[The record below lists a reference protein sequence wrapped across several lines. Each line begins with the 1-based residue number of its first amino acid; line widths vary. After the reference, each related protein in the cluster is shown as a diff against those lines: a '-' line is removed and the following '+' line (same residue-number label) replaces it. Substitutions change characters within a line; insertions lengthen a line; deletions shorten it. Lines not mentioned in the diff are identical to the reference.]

1 MLKNYFKTAFRNL
14 WRNKGYASI
23 NLLGLAI
30 GLATFILISLF
41 IKDELSY
48 DRYNIKADRIFM
60 MKENANWT
68 GKWEISSMTSA
79 PMGPALVRD
88 YPEVENQV
96 RIVPSF
102 KATLKYRD
110 KAFSE
115 YPNFADASIFDIFT
129 LPLVYGQSANMLKE
143 KNTVA
148 LSQTM
153 SRKLFGNENPV
164 GKVISYNGDINLKV
178 DGVFEDVPHNSHIQF
193 DVLISFETLTDES
206 IGWKE
211 EINNWGPHNN
221 YTYLLLHDAGQ
232 AKQLERQFPA
242 FIQKYMGKE
251 SQAKYRPFLEPLT
264 SLHLKTVSASLKI
277 FTIVSIFILLLA
289 CINYMNLATARSGK
303 RAREVGMRKVVGA
316 SRRQIIRQ
324 FLGES
329 MILTFIAFFLA
340 LSLAEIFL
348 PLFRNITQKPLF
360 MTSIFQWKF
369 LLFLIGTTILVGLLS
384 GFYSA
389 FYLSFVQPVI
399 VLKGKILSP
408 KGQNVLRKSLV
419 IFQFIVSIFLVIA
432 SITIYRQVDYMKNCD
447 LGFDKENVIYLELNS
462 PNIQEKVQV
471 FKQELLQNPE
481 IINATASFYIIGR
494 GGGGWG
500 VKTDRMAEETTMTAY
515 LVDPDFLSTFNIK
528 LKSGRD
534 FLKNSPSEYQTAF
547 LLNEL
552 AVKKLE
558 LGDGVG
564 KQVEMQ
570 EKRGIVVGVMKDFN
584 FASLHNEKEPLI
596 ITLNNHP
603 NWFHFLNLKIRTND
617 FNKTISFIEKK
628 WKEIEPV
635 QPFNYRFLD
644 ETLDK
649 QYAQDSRMAKII
661 LIFTVLAVIIACL
674 GLLGLTMFT
683 IEQKNKE
690 IGIRKVFGGS
700 VSSISRLLA
709 GDFLKW
715 VIISFVIASPLAWFV
730 MNKWLQNF
738 PYREGVSIG
747 TYLISFLIIVAIAMA
762 TVFVQIHRAARMNPV
777 DALKYE

>member
-48 DRYNIKADRIFM
+48 DRYNTKVDRIFR
-60 MKENANWT
+60 MKENINWT
-68 GKWEISSMTSA
+68 GKWEVCGMTSA

-96 RIVPSF
+96 RIAPLFNV
-102 KATLKYRD
+102 TLKYQD
-110 KAFSE
+110 KSFSE
-115 YPNFADASIFDIFT
+115 SPYFTDASIFDIFT
-129 LPLVYGQSANMLKE
+129 LPLVYGQPANMLKE

-164 GKVISYNGDINLKV
+164 GKIISYNGDINLKV
-178 DGVFEDVPHNSHIQF
+178 DGVFEDVPHNSHMQF

-206 IGWKE
+206 IGWE
-211 EINNWGPHNN
+211 EDINRWGPHNN

-232 AKQLERQFPA
+232 AKQLEKQFPA
-242 FIQKYMGKE
+242 FIQKYMNKE
-251 SQAKYRPFLEPLT
+251 NQAKYRPFLEPLT
-264 SLHLKTVSASLKI
+264 SLHLKRASASLKI

-316 SRRQIIRQ
+316 NRRQIIRQ

-360 MTSIFQWKF
+360 MASIFQWKF

-389 FYLSFVQPVI
+389 FYLSSVQPVI

-432 SITIYRQVDYMKNCD
+432 SITIYRQVGYMKNCD
-447 LGFDKENVIYLELNS
+447 LGFDKKNIIYLELNS

-481 IINATASFYIIGR
+481 ITNATASFYIIGKD
-494 GGGGWG
+494 GGMWG
-500 VKTDRMAEETTMTAY
+500 VKTDRMAEETTMTACI
-515 LVDPDFLSTFNIK
+515 VDPDFLSTFNIK

-558 LGDGVG
+558 LGDGIG

-596 ITLNNHP
+596 ITLDNRSLM
-603 NWFHFLNLKIRTND
+603 FHFLNLKIRTND

-644 ETLDK
+644 ESLDE

>member
-30 GLATFILISLF
+30 GLATFILISLYV
-41 IKDELSY
+41 KDELSY

-68 GKWEISSMTSA
+68 GKWEICSMTSA

-110 KAFSE
+110 KTFSE

-129 LPLVYGQSANMLKE
+129 LPLVYGQPANMLKE

-164 GKVISYNGDINLKV
+164 GKVISFNGDINLRV

-221 YTYLLLHDAGQ
+221 YTYLLLRSAGQ
-232 AKQLERQFPA
+232 AKQLEKQFPA

-264 SLHLKTVSASLKI
+264 SLHLKTASASLKI

-289 CINYMNLATARSGK
+289 CINYINLATARSGK

-316 SRRQIIRQ
+316 SRRQIIGQ

-329 MILTFIAFFLA
+329 VILTFIAFLIA

-360 MTSIFQWKF
+360 MASIFQWKF
-369 LLFLIGTTILVGLLS
+369 MFFLIGTTILVGLLS

-389 FYLSFVQPVI
+389 FYLSFVQPVT

-471 FKQELLQNPE
+471 LKQELLQNPE
-481 IINATASFYIIGR
+481 ITNASASFYIIGR

-500 VKTDRMAEETTMTAY
+500 VKTDQMAEETSMTAY
-515 LVDPDFLSTFNIK
+515 KVDPDFLSTFNIK

-558 LGDGVG
+558 LGDGIG

-570 EKRGIVVGVMKDFN
+570 GKRGIVVGVVKDFN

-596 ITLNNHP
+596 ITLDDGP
-603 NWFHFLNLKIRTND
+603 FGFHFLNLKIRTND
-617 FNKTISFIEKK
+617 FNKTISFIEKT

-674 GLLGLTMFT
+674 GLFGLTMFT

-700 VSSISRLLA
+700 ISSISRLLA